1 MAKTIKNF
9 NIDEHSIMSFTMIYC
24 TLGHEV
30 LHFNFRNLFY
40 CLMHVQQYYFS
51 AYNYDSRN
59 YDDEYDDYAPKS
71 NYQPYG
77 GGSGKKLNSYMKF
90 LNTR

>member
-1 MAKTIKNF
+1 VW
-9 NIDEHSIMSFTMIYC
+9 NIACISNNIISTKI
-24 TLGHEV
+24 
-30 LHFNFRNLFY
+30 
-40 CLMHVQQYYFS
+40 FS

>member
-1 MAKTIKNF
+1 MKRAF
-9 NIDEHSIMSFTMIYC
+9 NP
-24 TLGHEV
+24 
-30 LHFNFRNLFY
+30 FNY
-40 CLMHVQQYYFS
+40 

>member
-1 MAKTIKNF
+1 MVPTYVSKLTIIN
-9 NIDEHSIMSFTMIYC
+9 
-24 TLGHEV
+24 
-30 LHFNFRNLFY
+30 
-40 CLMHVQQYYFS
+40 FS

>member
-1 MAKTIKNF
+1 MVLLRLSLLQI
-9 NIDEHSIMSFTMIYC
+9 ICISFLDFEKMCI
-24 TLGHEV
+24 
-30 LHFNFRNLFY
+30 
-40 CLMHVQQYYFS
+40 FS
-51 AYNYDSRN
+51 AYNYDSRS

>member
-1 MAKTIKNF
+1 MCI
-9 NIDEHSIMSFTMIYC
+9 
-24 TLGHEV
+24 
-30 LHFNFRNLFY
+30 
-40 CLMHVQQYYFS
+40 FS
-51 AYNYDSRN
+51 AYNYDSRS